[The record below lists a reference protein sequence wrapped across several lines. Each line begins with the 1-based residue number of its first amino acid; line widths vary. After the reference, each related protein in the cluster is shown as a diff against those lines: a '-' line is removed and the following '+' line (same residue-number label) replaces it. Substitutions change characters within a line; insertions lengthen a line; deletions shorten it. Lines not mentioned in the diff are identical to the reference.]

1 MTVII
6 AGSLYVRPEDR
17 DPWVA
22 AHHSIIRQAR
32 SEAGCIDL
40 YLSADPVEHDRIN
53 LFEQWE
59 SDEQLEAWRSIAE
72 PPPKPEILRATVRK
86 HIVSSS
92 GPPFG
97 Q

>member
-1 MTVII
+1 MTIII

-17 DPWVA
+17 DAWVA
-22 AHHSIIRQAR
+22 AHQSIIRHAR
-32 SEAGCIDL
+32 SQPGCVDL
-40 YLSADPVEHDRIN
+40 YLSADPVEEGRIN

-59 SDEQLEAWRSIAE
+59 SEEHLEAWRSVAQ
-72 PPPKPEILRATVRK
+72 PPPKPEILNATVLK

-97 Q
+97 A